1 VNPALSTSGL
11 ARIREFVGGRSL
23 LAFDIDGT
31 LAPIVARPWD
41 AHIPDE
47 LQVRLAALTATRTV
61 AIITGR
67 AIADAKP
74 MLGFSPRYLIGN
86 HGAEGVPGF
95 ESASAT
101 YARDCSKWLE
111 ELRGDNE
118 AWRAIPGITLEDKAY
133 SIAFH
138 YRQAQPRAAARR
150 RLIHGNCVLNL
161 VPREAPHKG
170 DALRA
175 LLAHSGCERSF
186 YVGDDV
192 TDEDVFRLKLPAVLS
207 VGIDPEAGSAADL
220 FLPDQGEV
228 IRLLDEVAKMIGG

>member
-1 VNPALSTSGL
+1 MNPALSTSGL

-86 HGAEGVPGF
+86 HGAEGVTAANGSKSSV
-95 ESASAT
+95 ET
-101 YARDCSKWLE
+101 TRRGAR
-111 ELRGDNE
+111 
-118 AWRAIPGITLEDKAY
+118 
-133 SIAFH
+133 
-138 YRQAQPRAAARR
+138 
-150 RLIHGNCVLNL
+150 
-161 VPREAPHKG
+161 
-170 DALRA
+170 
-175 LLAHSGCERSF
+175 
-186 YVGDDV
+186 
-192 TDEDVFRLKLPAVLS
+192 LPASRSRTKPIPSHFTIGRHSRARPRL
-207 VGIDPEAGSAADL
+207 GWWRNAQRDL
-220 FLPDQGEV
+220 FLCLG
-228 IRLLDEVAKMIGG
+228 

>member
-1 VNPALSTSGL
+1 MNPALSTSGL

-118 AWRAIPGITLEDKAY
+118 AWRATPGITLEDNAYLYLKGGGPVAIVYPEDGTSAIADGMALCKRAPNPTAGKAFIDWSLSAPVQEMVVQELGRRPIRKDAKPLGALKPMAEIKLVKY
-133 SIAFH
+133 DIQNAANK
-138 YRQAQPRAAARR
+138 RQEY
-150 RLIHGNCVLNL
+150 ID
-161 VPREAPHKG
+161 KW
-170 DALRA
+170 RA
-175 LLAHSGCERSF
+175 LMLAR
-186 YVGDDV
+186 
-192 TDEDVFRLKLPAVLS
+192 
-207 VGIDPEAGSAADL
+207 
-220 FLPDQGEV
+220 
-228 IRLLDEVAKMIGG
+228 

>member
-1 VNPALSTSGL
+1 MNPALSTSGL
-11 ARIREFVGGRSL
+11 ARIREFVDGRSL

-118 AWRAIPGITLEDKAY
+118 AWRATRLVPL
-133 SIAFH
+133 
-138 YRQAQPRAAARR
+138 P

-207 VGIDPEAGSAADL
+207 VGIDPEPGSAADL

-228 IRLLDEVAKMIGG
+228 IRLLDEVTKMIGR